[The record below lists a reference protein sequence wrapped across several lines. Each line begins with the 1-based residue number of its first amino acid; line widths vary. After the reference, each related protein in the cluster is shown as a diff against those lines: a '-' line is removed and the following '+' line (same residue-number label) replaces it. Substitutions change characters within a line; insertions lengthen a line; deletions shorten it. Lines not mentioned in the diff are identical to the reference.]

1 MKFWKI
7 LRNLINQTLPDWK
20 DKFLSYK
27 ELKQHLN
34 LIYPNKENDI
44 LGKERPNKRPRTS
57 REHGSQTVLEA
68 INEFLNLLHAEI
80 DKFNKFVMNKEEG
93 YIIKLQM
100 LKDDVV
106 EARCST
112 VELMKIGRKMVD
124 FHGEMILLENYSAL
138 NYIGLVKILKK
149 HDKRS
154 NGDHLIRL
162 GFVQI
167 ILQQPFLRTQVIKDL
182 VKECESMIIYHILSG
197 HQHQE
202 PAAPSIC
209 RVRGGCVE
217 DISDE
222 ELGEMENMYLRLTIS
237 ALRALKKIRS
247 GSSTLGIFSMP
258 PMKDCDHD

>member
-34 LIYPNKENDI
+34 LIYPNKVNGI
-44 LGKERPNKRPRTS
+44 LGDERPNKRPRIS
-57 REHGSQTVLEA
+57 RKHATQTVAA
-68 INEFLNLLHAEI
+68 INEFLNLLLSEI
-80 DKFNKFVMNKEEG
+80 NKFNKFVINKEEE

-100 LKDDVV
+100 LKDDLV

-112 VELMKIGRKMVD
+112 AELMKIGRKMVD

-138 NYIGLVKILKK
+138 NYIGLLKILKK

-154 NGDHLIRL
+154 SGDHLIRQ

-167 ILQQPFLRTQVIKDL
+167 IVQQPFLRTQVIKDL
-182 VKECESMIIYHILSG
+182 VKECESMIISHIFSG
-197 HQHQE
+197 HQHRE
-202 PAAPSIC
+202 PAPSI
-209 RVRGGCVE
+209 RGERRGGCVE

-222 ELGEMENMYLRLTIS
+222 ELAEMENMYLRLTIS
-237 ALRALKKIRS
+237 ALRTLKKIRS
-247 GSSTLGIFSMP
+247 GSSSLSIFSMP
-258 PMKDCDHD
+258 PMED